1 VELTYIKKLNPHSH
15 EGTITKDFIVAM
27 KNKDVV
33 SKAALSSLKAA
44 ITTEEKPSYETL
56 MKSR

>member
-1 VELTYIKKLNPHSH
+1 MKEQLQ
-15 EGTITKDFIVAM
+15 KDFIVAM

-44 ITTEEKPSYETL
+44 ITTEEKPSYVDL
-56 MKSR
+56 K